1 MNPDTLKINK
11 IRRLINLA
19 MEMQKAVKM
28 SMYGPSDDL
37 KPVNVKIGIN
47 IGPLST
53 GIIGFQY
60 IINLQNNENK

>member
-1 MNPDTLKINK
+1 MNPDSLKINK

-19 MEMQKAVKM
+19 LEMQKSVKM
-28 SMYGPSDDL
+28 SVYGNSTDKL

-47 IGPLST
+47 VGPLTT

-60 IINLQNNENK
+60 LKNN